1 MRLNREELIASMNK
15 PNLEAELIVIV
26 IWDAM
31 NSLIQHCQQSM
42 VSRVDVFVRMKTI
55 RIEKHQT
62 RYQSLQ
68 SYMNV
73 KELSNYSRS

>member
-1 MRLNREELIASMNK
+1 MRLNREELIASMDK
-15 PNLEAELIVIV
+15 PDPETESIAIV

-42 VSRVDVFVRMKTI
+42 ISRVGVFVRMKVI

-68 SYMNV
+68 PYMNA
-73 KELSNYSRS
+73 KGLSNYSRS

>member
-15 PNLEAELIVIV
+15 SDSEAELIVIV
-26 IWDAM
+26 IWNAM
-31 NSLIQHCQQSM
+31 DSLIQHCQQSM
-42 VSRVDVFVRMKTI
+42 VSRIGVFVRMKVI

-68 SYMNV
+68 PYMDV
-73 KELSNYSRS
+73 KGLSNYSRS